1 MATTKRYHYLKP
13 NKAINNIDDLLN
25 PENSNEL
32 VSYPAPE
39 FDDLPEF
46 VIFLKETGKEIDA
59 NDQIAVSF
67 VTDEG
72 AMKKS
77 FYVAVNSNNRELI
90 TPKLP
95 DNIRN
100 VFVLVKTEDI

>member
-1 MATTKRYHYLKP
+1 MTQTKRYHYLKP
-13 NKAINNIDDLLN
+13 NKEIKSLDDLIN
-25 PENSNEL
+25 SENSNEL

-46 VIFLKETGKEIDA
+46 VIFLRENGNEIEA

-67 VTDEG
+67 IAEDG
-72 AMKKS
+72 KKKKS
-77 FYVAVNSNNRELI
+77 FYVAVNSENRNLI

-95 DNIRN
+95 DNIKN
-100 VFVLVKTEDI
+100 VFVLVKTDDL